1 MNKALELGATDKVNA
16 GDPDFIEKIKALSP
30 DGLGVDVAQ
39 LDDEA
44 IAADVRRFAGDQ
56 TPAILAAL
64 DPWRGPERLI
74 DLQLRVGALT
84 RHATNALRYH
94 FTWSVD
100 GVINEYC
107 KPCNTI
113 VNGQPM
119 LVPPLEG
126 VEQLILDGE
135 NFEAFNTSGG
145 LGTLCETLQGRV
157 RNLNYKTIRHP
168 GHRDAMHLL
177 LHGLRLI
184 ERRDLLRQVLEG
196 AVPHSREDMVVI
208 AAMASGMRAGRLEQL
223 MRGTRIFGAPLRGRQ
238 RTAIELTTSAGM
250 LAAVELFAT
259 GQLPQQGFVRQEQ
272 CTLAALSNTRVASYF
287 DGLLG

>member
-1 MNKALELGATDKVNA
+1 MRCATTSPGAWTA
-16 GDPDFIEKIKALSP
+16 SSTSTASP
-30 DGLGVDVAQ
+30 ATPSST
-39 LDDEA
+39 A
-44 IAADVRRFAGDQ
+44 SPCWCRR
-56 TPAILAAL
+56 
-64 DPWRGPERLI
+64 WR
-74 DLQLRVGALT
+74 
-84 RHATNALRYH
+84 
-94 FTWSVD
+94 
-100 GVINEYC
+100 
-107 KPCNTI
+107 
-113 VNGQPM
+113 
-119 LVPPLEG
+119 
-126 VEQLILDGE
+126 VEPLILDGE

-223 MRGTRIFGAPLRGRQ
+223 TRGTRIFGAALRGRQ

-272 CTLAALSNTRVASYF
+272 CTLAALSNTRVAPYF